1 MRTGAE
7 ILEAYQ
13 KQRDFS
19 GSEFDSY
26 AQDLY
31 GFYFHAQMQSQ
42 VEMFFQ
48 LLENA
53 ELENK
58 RIVFAEPE
66 EDILYD
72 DYPVEELILV
82 DK

>member
-1 MRTGAE
+1 MKTGAE
-7 ILEAYQ
+7 ILEVYQ

-19 GSEFDSY
+19 GSEMDSY

-31 GFYFHAQMQSQ
+31 GYYFHAQMQGKADL
-42 VEMFFQ
+42 FYK
-48 LLENA
+48 LLEKA

-58 RIVFAEPE
+58 KIVFVEPS

-72 DYPVEELILV
+72 DYPLEDLILV